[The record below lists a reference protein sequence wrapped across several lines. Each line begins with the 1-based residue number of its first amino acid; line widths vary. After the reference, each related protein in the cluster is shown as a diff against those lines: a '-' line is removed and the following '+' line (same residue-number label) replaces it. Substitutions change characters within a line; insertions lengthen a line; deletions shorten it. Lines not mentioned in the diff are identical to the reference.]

1 MGVFYAT
8 INEENQSMS
17 QRNKGK
23 FLFSKNKQGKK
34 TKSHVPI
41 RLDILFF
48 IVFILFTML
57 IVKLSDLQIKNQ
69 EKYKTIVSS
78 GQKKIIEEKAPRGY
92 IYDSKGNIL
101 VGNKA
106 TQAILFTRS
115 AGMNANDIRKVSQD
129 IVKLIDVEPD
139 KLTDRDKKD
148 YWLSNPENLVEAQK
162 RLTVSDKVNANG
174 QELSNSDLYTKT
186 VDKVKDSEIQFNDE
200 EMKEASIFK
209 RINGAA
215 ALQPVTIKNDNVTPE
230 EIAKVG
236 ENTAAIS
243 GLSAG
248 TDWERDYPEKDQIRS
263 ILGTVSTEKQG
274 LPEDEIDDYLKKGYQ
289 RNDRVGLSYLEKS
302 YEDTLKGKKGQAEV
316 VTDKDQKIVSK
327 KEVKASEKGDN
338 LMLTINLDF
347 QRKVEEIAKR
357 NFESLQQAGK
367 AQYAPGVYVVVT
379 NPNNGEVLSMVG
391 LSKDPDTGELV
402 DDTLGTINKAFVP
415 GSSIKAATVMAGYEN
430 GIIKGN
436 QTMID
441 EPLVFSDGS
450 IKSSLFNQYSSI
462 PLTTEQALEVS
473 SNVYMMKIA
482 LGMMGAEY
490 VPRMS
495 LPMDTS
501 VFDKLRKTYEE
512 FGLGTKTGIDIPQES
527 VGVLNTNYKDKNGNY
542 IPGIMASALDLSF
555 GNYEAYT
562 PMQLAQYVSTVAN
575 GGTRYA
581 PHVVKGI
588 YGNSDNGELGDE
600 KELIQ
605 PKVMSKIEGRE
616 NEFEI
621 IQEGMYQV
629 VNGSMGTGTVLQGA
643 SLPIAAKTGT
653 AETFAVDP
661 QTNKTISVINST
673 IVGYAPYNDP
683 KVAVSVMIP
692 QISDD
697 NMATNRLILKEV
709 INAYNEEYNKQ

>member
-1 MGVFYAT
+1 M
-8 INEENQSMS
+8 N

-23 FLFSKNKQGKK
+23 FLSSKNKQTKK

-69 EKYKTIVSS
+69 EKYKNIVAS
-78 GQKKIIEEKAPRGY
+78 GQKKIVEENAPRGY

-129 IVKLIDVEPD
+129 IVKLIDIEPD
-139 KLTDRDKKD
+139 KLTERDKKD
-148 YWLSNPENLVEAQK
+148 YWLANPDNLAKAQK
-162 RLTVSDKVNANG
+162 RLTVSDKVSSNG
-174 QELSNSDLYTKT
+174 QELSNSDLYAKT
-186 VDKVKDSEIQFNDE
+186 VDKVNDDEINFDE
-200 EMKEASIFK
+200 QQMKEASVFK
-209 RINGAA
+209 RINSAA

-248 TDWERDYPEKDQIRS
+248 TDWKRDYPEKDQIRS

-274 LPEDEIDDYLKKGYQ
+274 LPEDEIDEYLKKGYQ

-302 YEDTLKGKKGQAEV
+302 YEDTLKGKKGQSEV
-316 VTDKDQKIVSK
+316 VTDKNQKIVSK
-327 KEVKASEKGDN
+327 TEVKASEKGDN

-357 NFESLQQAGK
+357 QFESLEQAGK
-367 AQYAPGVYVVVT
+367 ATYSPGVYVVVT
-379 NPNNGEVLSMVG
+379 DPNNGDVLSMVG
-391 LSKDPDTGELV
+391 LSKDPDTGELI
-402 DDTLGTINKAFVP
+402 DDSLGTINKAFVP

-436 QTMID
+436 QTMVD
-441 EPLVFSDGS
+441 EPLVFSDGTT
-450 IKSSLFNQYSSI
+450 KSSLFNHYSSI

-473 SNVYMMKIA
+473 SNVYMMRIA
-482 LGMMGAEY
+482 LGMMGVEY
-490 VPRMS
+490 SPGMS
-495 LPMDTS
+495 LPMDIS

-527 VGVLNTNYKDKNGNY
+527 VGVLNTNYKDKNGNFL
-542 IPGIMASALDLSF
+542 PGIMANALDLSF

-562 PMQLAQYVSTVAN
+562 PMQLAQYVSTIAN

-588 YGNSDNGELGDE
+588 YGNGDNGDLGKE
-600 KELIQ
+600 KELIE
-605 PKVMSKIEGRE
+605 PKVMNKIEGKE

-661 QTNKTISVINST
+661 KTNKTISVINST

-697 NMATNRLILKEV
+697 DMATNRLILKEV

>member
-1 MGVFYAT
+1 MAKK
-8 INEENQSMS
+8 
-17 QRNKGK
+17 NKGN
-23 FLFSKNKQGKK
+23 FLFSKTVSGKK

-57 IVKLSDLQIKNQ
+57 IVRLSDLQIKNQ
-69 EKYKTIVSS
+69 DKYKTIVAS
-78 GQKKIIEEKAPRGY
+78 GQKKMIEENAPRGY

-115 AGMNANDIRKVSQD
+115 AGMNAKDIRKVSQD
-129 IVKLIDVEPD
+129 IVKLINIEPD

-148 YWLSNPENLVEAQK
+148 YWLSDPDNLVTAQK
-162 RLTVSDKVNANG
+162 RLKVSDKLSSNG
-174 QELSNSDLYTKT
+174 EELSNSDLYSKT
-186 VDKVKDSEIQFNDE
+186 VDKVKDSEIDFDATQ
-200 EMKEASIFK
+200 MKEASIFK

-215 ALQPVTIKNDNVTPE
+215 ALQPVTIKNEDVTPE

-236 ENTAAIS
+236 ENAAAIS

-274 LPEDEIDDYLKKGYQ
+274 LPEDEIDEYLKKGYQ

-302 YEDTLKGKKGQAEV
+302 YEDTLKGKKGKAEV
-316 VTDKDQKIVSK
+316 TTDKDQKIVSK

-357 NFESLQQAGK
+357 NFEALQQAGK
-367 AQYAPGVYVVVT
+367 AQYSPGVYVVVT
-379 NPNNGEVLSMVG
+379 DPNNGEVLSMVG
-391 LSKDPDTGELV
+391 LTKDEETGELK
-402 DDTLGTINKAFVP
+402 DDSLGTINKAFVP

-430 GIIKGN
+430 GVIKGN
-436 QTMID
+436 QTMVD

-450 IKSSLFNQYSSI
+450 TKSSLFNQYGSYS
-462 PLTTEQALEVS
+462 LTTEQALEVS

-482 LGMMGAEY
+482 LGLMGAQY
-490 VPRMS
+490 SPRMS
-495 LPMDTS
+495 LPVDTS

-527 VGVLNTNYKDKNGNY
+527 IGVLNTNYKDKNGDY

-562 PMQLAQYVSTVAN
+562 PMQLAQYVSTIAN

-588 YGNSDNGELGDE
+588 YGNSSNGELGKE

-605 PKVMSKIEGRE
+605 PKVMNKIEGKE

-621 IQEGMYQV
+621 IQNGMYKV
-629 VNGSMGTGTVLQGA
+629 VNGSMGTGTALQGA

-661 QTNKTISVINST
+661 KTNKAVSVINST
-673 IVGYAPYNDP
+673 IVGYAPYDDP

-692 QISDD
+692 QIADD
-697 NMATNRLILKEV
+697 DMATNRLILKEV
-709 INAYNEEYNKQ
+709 INAYNEEFNK